1 MTKWNVYVTNEIPQ
15 PALDML
21 AEHCD
26 LEVNREGKP
35 LLKSTFLQ
43 KIQGRD
49 AVLCLLT
56 DQIDAEVLRAAN
68 QAKIF
73 ANYAV
78 GYNNIDI
85 PAATAHGIMI
95 SNTPGVLT
103 DTTAEMA
110 WALLFSVARRV
121 VESDNYT
128 RMGKYEGWGPMLFL
142 GQDIFNKTVGIIGPG
157 RIGLSFAKRAKAF
170 DMKVLYTGNKANPQF
185 EHETGGQYVSLAK
198 LLQNSDY
205 VSIHTPL
212 LPETFHLIGEK
223 EFKQM
228 KNTAILINTSR
239 GPVVDELALVK
250 ALETGEI
257 WGAGL
262 DVYEWE
268 PKLAEGLSKLDNV
281 TLCPHIASATIETR
295 TKMGMIAA
303 VNIIAAMKG
312 ELPPNCL
319 NPEVHK
325 SSSRQK
331 T

>member
-1 MTKWNVYVTNEIPQ
+1 MNKWNVYVTNEIPK

-26 LEVNREGKP
+26 LEVNRLGKP
-35 LLKSTFLQ
+35 LPKSTLLE
-43 KIQGRD
+43 KVQGRD

-56 DQIDAEVLRAAN
+56 DQIDNEVFKAAS

-85 PAATAHGIMI
+85 PAATERGIMI

-103 DTTAEMA
+103 DTTAELA

-121 VESDNYT
+121 AESDKYT

-142 GQDIFNKTVGIIGPG
+142 GQDVMNKTVGIIGPG

-170 DMKVLYTGNKANPQF
+170 DMKILYTGRAPNPQF
-185 EHETGGQYVSLAK
+185 EKETGGQYVSLNQ
-198 LLQNSDY
+198 LLQDSDY

-223 EFKQM
+223 EFKQNE
-228 KNTAILINTSR
+228 KDS
-239 GPVVDELALVK
+239 
-250 ALETGEI
+250 
-257 WGAGL
+257 
-262 DVYEWE
+262 
-268 PKLAEGLSKLDNV
+268 
-281 TLCPHIASATIETR
+281 H
-295 TKMGMIAA
+295 
-303 VNIIAAMKG
+303 
-312 ELPPNCL
+312 L
-319 NPEVHK
+319 N
-325 SSSRQK
+325 
-331 T
+331 